1 MDLRDKTCVVTGAS
15 RGIGRALAELIV
27 REGGSVAICGRDPAR
42 LRETEAALRKVGGGR
57 VLAVPCDVG
66 QDEAVRR
73 FTDAALDQFKKVD
86 LLVNNAAIL
95 APRSP
100 LKSTPVRTWEEVL
113 RVNVIGTVNMIRRVL
128 PSMEERGEG
137 VIVNLSSGWGREAAG
152 HVASYCASKFAV
164 EAITQ
169 SLGEETTGGVI
180 VFALNP
186 GIIGTDMLAAAFEE
200 DISGYPTP
208 EDLGPHWLR
217 LFREVKPSWHGT
229 SRDLQR

>member
-1 MDLRDKTCVVTGAS
+1 MELRDKSCVVTGAS

-27 REGGSVAICGRDPAR
+27 REGGNVAICGREPRR
-42 LRETEAALRKVGGGR
+42 LAEAEEALRKLRGGR
-57 VLAVPCDVG
+57 VLAVRCDVG
-66 QDEAVRR
+66 KDE
-73 FTDAALDQFKKVD
+73 DARKLVESALDQFKKVD

-100 LKSTPVRTWEEVL
+100 VKTTPIRTWEEVL
-113 RVNVIGTVNMIRRVL
+113 RANVIGTVNMIRRIL

-152 HVASYCASKFAV
+152 YVASYCASKFAV

-169 SLGEETTGGVI
+169 SLGEETTSGVI

-186 GIIGTDMLAAAFEE
+186 GIIGTDMLAAAFEQ
-200 DISGYPTP
+200 DISAYPTP

-217 LFREVKPSWHGT
+217 LFREVAPSWHGT
-229 SRDLQR
+229 SRDLQE